1 LEDKWAIDRDDSYLY
16 FSDMP
21 NPIHLRRINSA
32 GITHCEQD
40 WSWDTSRR
48 PPVDHDLWTVFRG
61 QGELRTGDRAWP
73 LLPGDCFVLEPG
85 GVYEGTHDPNHPLLV
100 IHIHFDPSGDFP
112 LEFHRRLTH
121 LGFLKEVLTRSVF
134 SHHEG
139 QMDAAV
145 VWLEAALCEIQ
156 AQERLASRAGVED
169 GRADAI
175 DTICRRIYEN
185 PSGAYRGKAGE
196 GCQPF
201 SRPLLE
207 AVPQAQRSDT
217 ERVHP
222 SGANRIGAGPAAIVE
237 PQHRPDRRDP
247 WIFGRV
253 FLQPAVQGKGWGVAF

>member
-1 LEDKWAIDRDDSYLY
+1 
-16 FSDMP
+16 MP

-48 PPVDHDLWTVFRG
+48 PPVDHDLWTVFGG
-61 QGELRTGDRAWP
+61 QGELRTNDRTWP

-85 GVYEGTHDPNHPLLV
+85 GVYAGTHDPNHPLLV

-112 LEFHRRLTH
+112 LGFHRRLTH
-121 LGFLKEVLTRSVF
+121 LGFLREVLTRSVF

-145 VWLEAALCEIQ
+145 VWLAAALCEIRS
-156 AQERLASRAGVED
+156 QERLASRAGVED

-185 PSGAYRGKAGE
+185 PSAAYRVEKLARTVNLS
-196 GCQPF
+196 PDHF
-201 SRPLLE
+201 SRLFRRLKGVTPREFILRARIESAQDLL
-207 AVPQAQRSDT
+207 RSSNHSIGRIAEILGYSDVYFFSRQFK
-217 ERVHP
+217 EKVGVSP
-222 SGANRIGAGPAAIVE
+222 SE
-237 PQHRPDRRDP
+237 FRR
-247 WIFGRV
+247 
-253 FLQPAVQGKGWGVAF
+253 

>member
-1 LEDKWAIDRDDSYLY
+1 
-16 FSDMP
+16 MP

-61 QGELRTGDRAWP
+61 QGELRTGDRTWP

-112 LEFHRRLTH
+112 LGFHRRPTH
-121 LGFLKEVLTRSVF
+121 LGFLKEVLT

-185 PSGAYRGKAGE
+185 PSGAYRVEKLAKAVSLS
-196 GCQPF
+196 PDHF
-201 SRPLLE
+201 SRLFRRLKGVTPREFILRARIESAQDLL
-207 AVPQAQRSDT
+207 RSSNHSIGRIAEILGYSDVYFFSRQFK
-217 ERVHP
+217 EKVGVSP
-222 SGANRIGAGPAAIVE
+222 SE
-237 PQHRPDRRDP
+237 FRR
-247 WIFGRV
+247 
-253 FLQPAVQGKGWGVAF
+253 